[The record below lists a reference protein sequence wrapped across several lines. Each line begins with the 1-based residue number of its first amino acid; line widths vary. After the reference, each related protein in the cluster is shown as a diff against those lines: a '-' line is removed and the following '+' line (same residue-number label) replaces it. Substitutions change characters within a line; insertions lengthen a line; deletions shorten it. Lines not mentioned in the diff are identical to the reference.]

1 MSSFKCDALLLNTEM
16 LPNTRSHLSQ
26 LLLIY
31 RYVSKRTSSL
41 EKLWFT
47 AICYGTR
54 ISEWWWQL
62 I

>member
-54 ISEWWWQL
+54 ISE
-62 I
+62 